1 MALPIPN
8 YTLVGALHCILIV
21 SWTCLSIATAN
32 GITGNIPYGLGI
44 LSKLTYLDLSSNDI
58 KGTISRR
65 FIDFTSHLYSNSRIT
80 PFPSC
85 YSSPHRPNNIDLDL
99 VVVMKIFLP
108 PTPLLALL
116 CSAYVF
122 HRCCK
127 AGNCMSISKETKNG
141 DMFSI
146 WNYDDIIEATEN
158 FDIIYCI
165 GAGGYGSVYKAQ
177 LPSGRVVALKKLQN
191 L

>member
-1 MALPIPN
+1 MRKKLRINHRCKKTKHLFMVLFGMALPIPN
-8 YTLVGALHCILIV
+8 YTLVGALYCILIV

-65 FIDFTSHLYSNSRIT
+65 FIGFLFQFYSMWDFTSHLYSNSRIT

-146 WNYDDIIEATEN
+146 WNYDGKIA
-158 FDIIYCI
+158 
-165 GAGGYGSVYKAQ
+165 
-177 LPSGRVVALKKLQN
+177 
-191 L
+191 